1 MEVLWEGCTDGRNYL
16 CLHSHVWAELA
27 QDAPG
32 QERREH
38 LNVMVTLCPLVANL
52 RLGLAQACLWHL
64 SGKQAPG
71 LKAWR
76 WEMSRHIR
84 DPVTRRWGPGL
95 VPDRTG
101 AQGDSH
107 KWDTMSAKAWGRVC
121 RL

>member
-1 MEVLWEGCTDGRNYL
+1 MEVLGEGRTDGRNDL
-16 CLHSHVWAELA
+16 CLRSHVWVELA

-38 LNVMVTLCPLVANL
+38 LNVMVTLCPRVANP

-76 WEMSRHIR
+76 WGTSRPSGTQLPDDGDQDLYLIELVHK
-84 DPVTRRWGPGL
+84 VTATKGTL
-95 VPDRTG
+95 
-101 AQGDSH
+101 
-107 KWDTMSAKAWGRVC
+107 
-121 RL
+121 